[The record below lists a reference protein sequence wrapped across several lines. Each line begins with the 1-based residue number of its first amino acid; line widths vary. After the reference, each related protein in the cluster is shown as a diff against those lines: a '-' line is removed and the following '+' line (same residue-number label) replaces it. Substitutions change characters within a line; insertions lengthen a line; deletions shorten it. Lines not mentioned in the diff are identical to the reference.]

1 MTAAEILREV
11 GVLAADH
18 LDIEPPILPEMT
30 LVEDLDLDSL
40 KLLTLAVQVENRF
53 EICLGAE
60 DEEQIR
66 TVSDLVSMIE
76 QKLNEKQQS

>member
-1 MTAAEILREV
+1 MTTAEILHAV

-18 LDIEPPILPEMT
+18 LDIEDPISPEMN

-60 DEEQIR
+60 DEEQIQR
-66 TVSDLVSMIE
+66 VSDLVSVIE
-76 QKLNEKQQS
+76 RKLDEKQQS